1 MEQFVF
7 PAKAKKIS
15 LALIGIG
22 VLTLI
27 LGIVSGYSGNRI
39 WSNVLIN
46 GWFFFGIGLIGT
58 FFVSIQYAAQAGW
71 ATVLKRVFE
80 AISQYTYFG
89 AAILILVFIGASMH
103 WNHIYHWMDA
113 DLYDPT
119 SGHYDHLIA
128 NKQAYLNQPFWWA
141 RTLIFLG
148 VYVFF
153 TYWFRKTSLQEDQI
167 GGLSIYKKS
176 KTMSAIFLVFFG
188 YTSVVATWD
197 WLMSIDTHWFS
208 TLYGWYIF
216 SGIWISSMVC
226 MYLLVAYLKSLGH
239 LKQVNGSHI
248 HDLGKWIFAVS
259 FLWTYLF
266 FSQFMLIWYS
276 DIPEEVTYYIPR
288 IQDYTWIFWG
298 MVIINFVF
306 PMLLL
311 MSKDT
316 KRNLGVLTFVSILI
330 LIGHW
335 LDVYMLVTPGVMKAD
350 GQLGWFEIGL
360 ALGFAGTFIFVVL
373 NAMTKASVVVKH
385 HPMMEES
392 LHHHIN

>member
-7 PAKAKKIS
+7 PSKAKKVSFALMAIGV
-15 LALIGIG
+15 LALIGG
-22 VLTLI
+22 VA
-27 LGIVSGYSGNRI
+27 SGYSGNRI

-58 FFVSIQYAAQAGW
+58 FFVAVQYAAQAGW
-71 ATVLKRVFE
+71 ATVMKRVFE
-80 AISQYTYFG
+80 AISQYTYVG
-89 AAILILVFIGASMH
+89 AAFLILVFIGASMH
-103 WNHIYHWMDA
+103 WNHIYHWMDPE
-113 DLYDPT
+113 LYDPT
-119 SGHYDHLIA
+119 SSHYDHLIA

-141 RTLIFLG
+141 RTLIFMG
-148 VYVFF
+148 VYIFF
-153 TYWFRKTSLQEDQI
+153 TYWFRKKSMEEDQV
-167 GGLSIYKKS
+167 GGLGIYKKS
-176 KTMSAIFLVFFG
+176 RTMSAIFLVFFG

-216 SGIWISSMVC
+216 SGIWISSMVS

-239 LKQVNGSHI
+239 LKEVNSSHI
-248 HDLGKWIFAVS
+248 HDLGKWIFGVS

-288 IQDYTWIFWG
+288 IEDYTYIFWG
-298 MVIINFVF
+298 MVAVNFVF

-316 KRNLGVLTFVSILI
+316 KKNLGVLTFVSFII

-335 LDVYMLVTPGVMKAD
+335 LDVYMLVTPGVMKAE
-350 GQLGWFEIGL
+350 GQIGWFEIGL
-360 ALGFAGTFIFVVL
+360 ALGFTGTFIFVVL
-373 NAMTKASVVVKH
+373 NAMSKARVTVQN

>member
-7 PAKAKKIS
+7 PSKAKKIS
-15 LALIGIG
+15 FALMAIGVLALIG
-22 VLTLI
+22 
-27 LGIVSGYSGNRI
+27 GIVSGYSGNRI

-46 GWFFFGIGLIGT
+46 SWFFFGIGLIGT
-58 FFVSIQYAAQAGW
+58 FFVAVQYAAQAGW

-80 AISQYTYFG
+80 AISQYTYVG
-89 AAILILVFIGASMH
+89 AIFLILVFIGASLH
-103 WNHIYHWMDA
+103 WNHIYHWMDP

-119 SGHYDHLIA
+119 SGHYDDLIA

-153 TYWFRKTSLQEDQI
+153 TYWFRKKSIEEDQI
-167 GGLSIYKKS
+167 GGLGIYKKS
-176 KTMSAIFLVFFG
+176 RTMSAIFLVFFG

-226 MYLLVAYLKSLGH
+226 MYLLIAYLKSLGH
-239 LKQVNGSHI
+239 LAQVNKSHI
-248 HDLGKWIFAVS
+248 HDMGKWIFAVS

-298 MVIINFVF
+298 MVAINFIF

-316 KRNLGVLTFVSILI
+316 KKNLGVLTFVSILI

-335 LDVYMLVTPGVMKAD
+335 LDVYMLVTPGVMKAE
-350 GQLGWFEIGL
+350 GHLGWFEIGL

-373 NAMTKASVVVKH
+373 NAMSKASVTVKN

>member
-1 MEQFVF
+1 MEKFVF
-7 PAKAKKIS
+7 PSKAKLLS
-15 LALIGIG
+15 FALIGVGI
-22 VLTLI
+22 LTLI
-27 LGIVSGYSGNRI
+27 LGVVLGYSGNRI

-58 FFVSIQYAAQAGW
+58 FFVAVQYAAQAGW

-80 AISQYTYFG
+80 AISQYTYVG
-89 AAILILVFIGASMH
+89 AIFLILVFIGASLH
-103 WNHIYHWMDA
+103 WNHIYHWMDPE
-113 DLYDPT
+113 LYDP
-119 SGHYDHLIA
+119 SSSHYDHLIA
-128 NKQAYLNQPFWWA
+128 GKQAYLNQPFWWA

-153 TYWFRKTSLQEDQI
+153 TYWFRKKSLEEDAQ
-167 GGLSIYKKS
+167 GGLSVYKKS
-176 KTMSAIFLVFFG
+176 RTMSAIFLVFFG

-226 MYLLVAYLKSLGH
+226 MYLLTTYLKSLGY
-239 LKQVNGSHI
+239 LEQVNKSHI
-248 HDLGKWIFAVS
+248 HDMGKWIFAVS

-276 DIPEEVTYYIPR
+276 NIPEEVTYYIPR
-288 IQDYTWIFWG
+288 IQDYTWLFWG

-330 LIGHW
+330 LVGHW
-335 LDVYMLVTPGVMKAD
+335 LDVYMLITPGVMKAE
-350 GQLGWFEIGL
+350 GHLGWFEIGL
-360 ALGFAGTFIFVVL
+360 ALGFTGTFIFVVL
-373 NAMTKASVVVKH
+373 NAMSKAGVMVKN